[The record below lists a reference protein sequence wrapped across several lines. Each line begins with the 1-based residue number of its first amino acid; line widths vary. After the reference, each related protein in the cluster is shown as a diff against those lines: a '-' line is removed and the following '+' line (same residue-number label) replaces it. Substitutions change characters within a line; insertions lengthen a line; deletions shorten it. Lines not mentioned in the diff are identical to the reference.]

1 MPSSTYFL
9 ENIWLV
15 YKKIYLYCKTFLK
28 SIFMTGQQKTPDPGE
43 EEAVVC
49 LEGKYEEKL
58 LYCIS
63 TLQ

>member
-1 MPSSTYFL
+1 
-9 ENIWLV
+9 
-15 YKKIYLYCKTFLK
+15 
-28 SIFMTGQQKTPDPGE
+28 MTGQQKTPDPGE